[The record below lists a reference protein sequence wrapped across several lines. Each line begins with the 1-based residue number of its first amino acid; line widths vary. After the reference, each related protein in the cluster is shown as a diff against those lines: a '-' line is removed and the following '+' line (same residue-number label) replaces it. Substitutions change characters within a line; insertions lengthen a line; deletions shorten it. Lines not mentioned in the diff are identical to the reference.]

1 VRSIRGD
8 GPYCFDIDYGA
19 TSSMTAVMGRIATYS
34 GQLVTWEEATRSE
47 LRLGPDRC
55 AWDAEPPVKPD
66 ASGAYAAAKP
76 GLTKAW

>member
-1 VRSIRGD
+1 
-8 GPYCFDIDYGA
+8 
-19 TSSMTAVMGRIATYS
+19 MGRMATYS
-34 GQLVTWEEATRSE
+34 GQPVTWQDATSSE
-47 LRLGPDRC
+47 LRLGPERC